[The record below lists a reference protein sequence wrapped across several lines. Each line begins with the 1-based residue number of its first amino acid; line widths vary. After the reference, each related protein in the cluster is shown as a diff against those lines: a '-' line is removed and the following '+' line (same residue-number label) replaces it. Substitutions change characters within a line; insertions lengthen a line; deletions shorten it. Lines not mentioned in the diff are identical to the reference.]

1 MKYKA
6 IIAVL
11 FAVFI
16 AGCGNDKSPLSVPV
30 AQASLKCAD
39 VSNGTI
45 SEVCDPKPVA
55 WYEWLMPTAEAATV
69 IIDGGIVIRNSI
81 QLVHSITDVA
91 NPLAVA
97 KTVWIE
103 MRFDAFCAGQAG
115 DWVIV
120 PKQAMTVLPSVTQR
134 FDFGGMCGDMPLGA
148 RKMTAT
154 VWDTDGIT
162 VLGIAIVN
170 FTLI

>member
-1 MKYKA
+1 MR
-6 IIAVL
+6 IFFAVL
-11 FAVFI
+11 LAI
-16 AGCGNDKSPLSVPV
+16 LITGCGNKKATEP
-30 AQASLKCAD
+30 AQPIIGAQLKCAD
-39 VSNGTI
+39 VYNEGVVSR
-45 SEVCDPKPVA
+45 CDEAPIA
-55 WYEWLMPTAEAATV
+55 WYDWLMPTAKAATT
-69 IIDGGIVIRNSI
+69 IIDGGIVLRDSI

-103 MRFDAFCAGQAG
+103 MRFDAFCNGQAG
-115 DWVIV
+115 DWVIF